1 MTVARAVSVLL
12 EDRWIT
18 LNRAVGLIRRRNLPV
33 HSLAVGPTATPGL
46 SRLTI
51 MMHSDIATADRAVQH
66 LQKVVGVRAAVAFP
80 AGEGVVRELAL
91 VKVRAPHERYGELLD
106 VVQLYNASVVDDSAD
121 AMIVELS
128 GSEAFVLSC
137 IRALERFGVVEV
149 ARSGTIAL
157 GSGNDIQSGTLP

>member
-1 MTVARAVSVLL
+1 MTAACAVSVLL
-12 EDRWIT
+12 EDRLIT

-33 HSLAVGPTATPGL
+33 RSLAVGPTATPGL

-51 MMHSDIATADRAVQH
+51 MLHSDPATANRAVQH
-66 LQKVVGVRAAVAFP
+66 LQKVVGVRAAVTFP
-80 AGEGVVRELAL
+80 AREGVARELAL